1 MLPKQ
6 GQMAFALIYSIHF
19 SLFTSIMRP
28 NEYIEE
34 AIEESYLIGLNE
46 QEIRA
51 NLNQFIDTC
60 GHVIREHM
68 HDKQQM
74 QMLAEKLARARAL
87 SLIEDRQD
95 GEWNEIQPVTPQP
108 NLAERVARNK
118 RLILRAISEC
128 EPQLVEK
135 IEKAR
140 FHKDQ
145 QKIPD
150 INSWTGTTGSNKTHH
165 LLFKIGT
172 LTAILIILL
181 LIYLS
186 LLQHV

>member
-1 MLPKQ
+1 
-6 GQMAFALIYSIHF
+6 
-19 SLFTSIMRP
+19 MRS

-46 QEIRA
+46 KEIRA
-51 NLNQFIDTC
+51 NLDQFIDIC
-60 GHVIREHM
+60 GRIIREHV
-68 HDKQQM
+68 HDKQKM
-74 QMLAEKLARARAL
+74 QILAEKLARARAL

-95 GEWNEIQPVTPQP
+95 GEWNEIQPITPQP

-128 EPQLVEK
+128 DPQLVEK

-140 FHKDQ
+140 FPKDDPKMPQ
-145 QKIPD
+145 LNP
-150 INSWTGTTGSNKTHH
+150 WEGTASVGKPRS
-165 LLFKIGT
+165 LLFKIGS
-172 LTAILIILL
+172 LAVILIILL

>member
-1 MLPKQ
+1 
-6 GQMAFALIYSIHF
+6 
-19 SLFTSIMRP
+19 MRP
-28 NEYIEE
+28 NEHIEE

-46 QEIRA
+46 DEIRT

-60 GHVIREHM
+60 GQVIREHM

-95 GEWNEIQPVTPQP
+95 GEWDEIQPVSAQP

-118 RLILRAISEC
+118 RVILRAISEC
-128 EPQLVEK
+128 DPKLIDK

-140 FHKDQ
+140 FPKDQ
-145 QKIPD
+145 QKAPD
-150 INSWTGTTGSNKTHH
+150 AGQQAWTGAVSPNKTRS
-165 LLFKIGT
+165 LLVKIGS
-172 LTAILIILL
+172 LAAILIILL
-181 LIYLS
+181 IIYLS

>member
-1 MLPKQ
+1 
-6 GQMAFALIYSIHF
+6 
-19 SLFTSIMRP
+19 MRP

-46 QEIRA
+46 EEIRE
-51 NLNQFIDTC
+51 NLNRFIDTC
-60 GHVIREHM
+60 GLVIREHM
-68 HDKQQM
+68 HDKPQM

-95 GEWNEIQPVTPQP
+95 GEWNEIQPVPPQP

-128 EPQLVEK
+128 DPQLVEK
-135 IEKAR
+135 IERAR
-140 FHKDQ
+140 FPKDR
-145 QKIPD
+145 QKSPD
-150 INSWTGTTGSNKTHH
+150 IQSLIRATGTKRTRV
-165 LLFKIGT
+165 LLFKIGS

>member
-1 MLPKQ
+1 
-6 GQMAFALIYSIHF
+6 
-19 SLFTSIMRP
+19 MRP
-28 NEYIEE
+28 NEHIEE

-46 QEIRA
+46 DEIRT

-60 GHVIREHM
+60 GQVIRAHM

-95 GEWNEIQPVTPQP
+95 GEWNEIQPVSAQP
-108 NLAERVARNK
+108 SLAERVARNK

-128 EPQLVEK
+128 DPKLIEK

-140 FHKDQ
+140 FPKKQEKEPDPRQ
-145 QKIPD
+145 QA
-150 INSWTGTTGSNKTHH
+150 WTGAATTNKTNR
-165 LLFKIGT
+165 LLVKVGS
-172 LTAILIILL
+172 LVAIIIILL
-181 LIYLS
+181 IIYLS

>member
-1 MLPKQ
+1 
-6 GQMAFALIYSIHF
+6 
-19 SLFTSIMRP
+19 MRP

-34 AIEESYLIGLNE
+34 VIEESYLIGLND

-51 NLNQFIDTC
+51 NLDQFIDTC
-60 GHVIREHM
+60 GRVIRAHVQ
-68 HDKQQM
+68 DKQHM

-95 GEWNEIQPVTPQP
+95 GQDGNEWQEIQPEATTT

-128 EPQLVEK
+128 DPQLVEK
-135 IEKAR
+135 IEQAR
-140 FHKDQ
+140 FPKDQ
-145 QKIPD
+145 KKATDLSQLP
-150 INSWTGTTGSNKTHH
+150 WTGTGKSHATQS
-165 LLFKIGT
+165 LLFKIGA
-172 LTAILIILL
+172 LSAILIILL

>member
-1 MLPKQ
+1 
-6 GQMAFALIYSIHF
+6 
-19 SLFTSIMRP
+19 MRP

-34 AIEESYLIGLNE
+34 VIEESYLIGLNE

-51 NLNQFIDTC
+51 NLDQFIDTC
-60 GHVIREHM
+60 GRVIHDHV

-95 GEWNEIQPVTPQP
+95 GEWDDLQPVTQPQP

-118 RLILRAISEC
+118 RLILRAIFEC
-128 EPQLVEK
+128 DPKLVEK

-140 FHKDQ
+140 FPQKPEKKAPQ
-145 QKIPD
+145 QQTPWQSPQRTYQKH
-150 INSWTGTTGSNKTHH
+150 S